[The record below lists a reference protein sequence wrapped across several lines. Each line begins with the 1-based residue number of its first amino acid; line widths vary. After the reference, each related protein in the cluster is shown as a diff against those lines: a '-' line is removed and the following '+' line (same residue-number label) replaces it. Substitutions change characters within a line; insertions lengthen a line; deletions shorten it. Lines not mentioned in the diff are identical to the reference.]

1 MVFIFEFMNSD
12 CHQYHAGTEPIE
24 FVHDRQSVW
33 MYATTAKGKVLPC
46 DGTSYND
53 TLMDWGFDYYRPS
66 GFYGI
71 SATGASEMLGK
82 KITYDKDKNSGETA
96 NIGHWQAGAER
107 GDLYSNPI
115 RGIII
120 KPVPNLVGGV
130 KVLIRFNCSDRCV
143 LEIQRNELRQTVL
156 GKDEDS
162 HWSGCIQHRLYGP
175 PNNHL
180 LFA

>member
-12 CHQYHAGTEPIE
+12 CHQYHAGTEPIK

-96 NIGHWQAGAER
+96 NIVFCPQNLYLLNTTSCLHFDTRAQKPSCRPRVSLSR
-107 GDLYSNPI
+107 GYFHNS
-115 RGIII
+115 
-120 KPVPNLVGGV
+120 
-130 KVLIRFNCSDRCV
+130 
-143 LEIQRNELRQTVL
+143 
-156 GKDEDS
+156 
-162 HWSGCIQHRLYGP
+162 
-175 PNNHL
+175 
-180 LFA
+180 